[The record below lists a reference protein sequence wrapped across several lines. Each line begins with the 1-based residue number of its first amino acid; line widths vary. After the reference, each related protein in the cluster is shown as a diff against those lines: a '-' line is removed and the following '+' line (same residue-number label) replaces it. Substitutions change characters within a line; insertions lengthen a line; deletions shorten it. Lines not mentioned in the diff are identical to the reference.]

1 MAARRI
7 LIVDDDP
14 HLAEMVGLVLGSE
27 EYEVESATTARASL
41 QLIEQQPPDLVIL
54 DVNLPDIS
62 GFDLLR
68 ELRTHSN
75 VCVLMLTARADA
87 QDLVA
92 GLDTGA
98 DDYLVK
104 PFRPDELGA
113 RVRALLR
120 RAPQTNPLLTIGG
133 GEVTIDPK
141 TRSVSVRGEPVDLT
155 PTEYELLLIMA
166 EQPGQVFDHHTLLSR
181 VWGEEY
187 VNDTAYLK
195 VYIWHLRRKLE
206 SQPRE
211 PKIVLTDWG
220 VGYQLAP

>member
-7 LIVDDDP
+7 LIVDDDQ
-14 HLAEMVGLVLGSE
+14 HLTEMVALVLSSE
-27 EYEVESATTARASL
+27 EYVVESAATARAGL
-41 QLIEQQPPDLVIL
+41 TQIEQQPPDLVIL
-54 DVNLPDIS
+54 DVNLPDMN
-62 GFDLLR
+62 GFELLR
-68 ELRTHSN
+68 ELRTRSS

-120 RAPQTNPLLTIGG
+120 RAPQANPLIVAAG
-133 GEVTIDPK
+133 GELTIDPK
-141 TRSVSVRGEPVDLT
+141 TRNVWVRGELVELT
-155 PTEYELLLIMA
+155 PTEYDLLLIMA
-166 EQPGQVFDHHTLLSR
+166 EQPGQVFDHRTLLSH
-181 VWGEEY
+181 VWGEQY

-206 SQPRE
+206 AQPRE

-220 VGYQLAP
+220 VGYRLAP

>member
-27 EYEVESATTARASL
+27 DYEIESATTARAGL

-68 ELRTHSN
+68 ELRTDSN

-120 RAPQTNPLLTIGG
+120 RAPQTNQLITIAG

-181 VWGEEY
+181 V
-187 VNDTAYLK
+187 
-195 VYIWHLRRKLE
+195 
-206 SQPRE
+206 
-211 PKIVLTDWG
+211 
-220 VGYQLAP
+220 

>member
-1 MAARRI
+1 MTTRRI

-14 HLAEMVGLVLGSE
+14 QLCEMVTLVLDSD
-27 EYEVESATTARASL
+27 EYEVESAVTGQDGLSR
-41 QLIEQQPPDLVIL
+41 IERHPPDLVIL

-68 ELRTHSN
+68 RLRSRSN
-75 VCVLMLTARADA
+75 VCVLMLTARTDA
-87 QDLVA
+87 RDLVT

-98 DDYLVK
+98 DDYLSK

-120 RAPQTNPLLTIGG
+120 RSPQSNPLITIAA
-133 GEVTIDPK
+133 GEVVIDPK
-141 TRSVSVRGEPVDLT
+141 TRAVRVRGEPVALT
-155 PTEYELLLIMA
+155 PTEYELLTLMA
-166 EQPGQVFDHHTLLSR
+166 EHPGQVFDHHTLLAN
-181 VWGEEY
+181 VWGEQY

-206 SQPRE
+206 ALPRE
-211 PKIVLTDWG
+211 PKIVLTEWG
-220 VGYQLAP
+220 VGYRLAS